1 MTKCTLIYNYV
12 FFGKNN
18 TQESEILKRDKQKL
32 QEENS
37 GLMKVKEKLE
47 GEKKILIKDKEKLEK
62 AEKDILKE
70 KEKFEGENK
79 DLLSKNREYERNEIT
94 LKKNIDTLN
103 EEKKVLINDKEK
115 LEKMKNE
122 LLKEK
127 EKFEGENKDLLR
139 KNKEYENNEISLKK
153 NIDILNEEKKS
164 LIKQLEDQKKELE
177 NNLNISK
184 SNINNLEKEL
194 NMLKEKNDNLNSE
207 INILK
212 KTEEK
217 QKLGKNPLD
226 FYDIIVNINSMQ
238 NIKNGWEVKI
248 NENGKKIIDSE
259 EKNKK
264 LVIGVIGNRNKG
276 KSFLLQAI
284 SGEKMQTGTT
294 INTIGLS
301 IKFSEDKFVLLDS
314 EGSESPILGEHTN
327 MLDISRDKLFTE
339 AFLLSYITKYSN
351 ALLLIVGYLTFSEQ
365 KLINKISED
374 IKKLKIKGISK
385 SLIVIHNLQTF
396 ETIADVENY
405 IKNTLKSSAT
415 FQIEEDITNFS
426 DKFNFFCEKSEK
438 YIKHFIYAKEDS
450 EAGKYYNQ
458 KTINSIKTLYNIDSN
473 KYVYD
478 YKKTII
484 EHYKE
489 MSELMYDLKEN
500 VDFTL
505 EETNNENKIINE
517 KKNDLNDNKDENDL
531 GEEDIEDNLN
541 EEKIQIKDNN
551 SNIYLSK
558 LILKSEVKLVLKKM
572 VIDELGVFSFIK
584 NGFNPDYECYYNKKE
599 LVINI
604 ECPDG
609 VQLNAKRKRNR
620 NHYGGYLFAIEITG
634 QKVEDKVMEDFTY
647 IKKKAS
653 GDYYVLIPFSDD
665 NYTLGEKTEE
675 EPKNG
680 WKTFKFALH
689 KIEDD

>member
-1 MTKCTLIYNYV
+1 MFL
-12 FFGKNN
+12 FGKND
-18 TQESEILKRDKQKL
+18 TQEIEKLRRDKQKL
-32 QEENS
+32 QKENND
-37 GLMKVKEKLE
+37 LVQLKEKLD
-47 GEKKILIKDKEKLEK
+47 GEKKNLVKEKEKLEK
-62 AEKDILKE
+62 VKNDIVQQ

-79 DLLSKNREYERNEIT
+79 DLLKKNKEHENNEIT
-94 LKKNIDTLN
+94 LKKNIDSLN
-103 EEKKVLINDKEK
+103 EEKRILTKDKEK
-115 LEKMKNE
+115 LEKVKNE

-127 EKFEGENKDLLR
+127 EKFEGENKDLLS
-139 KNKEYENNEISLKK
+139 KNKEYENGEISLKK
-153 NIDILNEEKKS
+153 NIDILNEEKKC
-164 LIKQLEDQKKELE
+164 LIKQLEDQKKEFE
-177 NNLNISK
+177 NSLNISK
-184 SNINNLEKEL
+184 SNLNNLEKEI
-194 NMLKEKNDNLNSE
+194 NILKEKNKELNSK
-207 INILK
+207 IKILDK
-212 KTEEK
+212 IEEK
-217 QKLGKNPLD
+217 QNLGKNPLD

-248 NENGKKIIDSE
+248 NENGKKIIDSK
-259 EKNKK
+259 EKNIK
-264 LVIGVIGNRNKG
+264 LVIGVMGNRNKG

-314 EGSESPILGEHTN
+314 EGSESPILGKHIG

-339 AFLLSYITKYSN
+339 AFLLSYIAKYSN
-351 ALLLIVGYLTFSEQ
+351 ALLLIVGCLTFSEQ

-374 IKKLKIKGISK
+374 IKKLKLKGNSK

-396 ETIADVENY
+396 ETKDEVEKY
-405 IKNTLKSSAT
+405 IKNTLKNSAT

-426 DKFNFFCEKSEK
+426 NASNFFCEKSEK
-438 YIKHFIYAKEDS
+438 SIKHFIYAKEDT
-450 EAGKYYNQ
+450 EAGEYYN
-458 KTINSIKTLYNIDSN
+458 KNTINSIKSLYNIDSN

-478 YKKTII
+478 YKATII
-484 EHYKE
+484 EHFKE
-489 MSELMYDLKEN
+489 MSELMYDLKEK

-505 EETNNENKIINE
+505 EETTNDNKIINE
-517 KKNDLNDNKDENDL
+517 KKNESNDNKEENDL
-531 GEEDIEDNLN
+531 GEEDSEDNVK
-541 EEKIQIKDNN
+541 EEKLQIKDIN

-558 LILKSEVKLVLKKM
+558 LVLKSEVKLILKKM

-620 NHYGGYLFAIEITG
+620 NQYGGYLFAIEITG
-634 QKVEDKVMEDFTY
+634 QKVEDKVMEDYTY
-647 IKKKAS
+647 IKKKES